1 MAVVLPEFATTWTF
15 WAAIAAGVGLIYLA
29 SRVRVVGT
37 LLRLALTVVL
47 VGTIVIAL
55 SQRERFDPYFAGA
68 AAKLGLSDQRV
79 DGEEVRIRMSSDGH
93 FWVRAKIDGVD
104 QRLLVDSGAT
114 VTALSNR
121 TAMRAGLEL
130 RTEPF
135 PIILRTANGNIT
147 PQTAEIG
154 ELRFGTIVARDLPV
168 VVSPAFGDMNVL
180 GMNFLSRLKSW
191 RVEDGWLILTPHNPQ
206 EAVPT

>member
-1 MAVVLPEFATTWTF
+1 MLPEFATTWTF
-15 WAAIAAGVGLIYLA
+15 WLAIAAGVGVLYQA
-29 SRVRVVGT
+29 GKVRFVGT
-37 LLRLALTVVL
+37 LLRLGITVLL
-47 VGTIVIAL
+47 VGAVIIAVG
-55 SQRERFDPYFAGA
+55 QRERFDPYFAGA

-79 DGEEVRIRMSSDGH
+79 DGKEVRIRMSQDGH
-93 FWVRAKIDGVD
+93 FWVRATINGVN

-114 VTALSNR
+114 VTALSDR
-121 TAMRAGLEL
+121 TAGRAGLEL

-154 ELRFGTIVARDLPV
+154 ELKFGTIVARDLPV

-191 RVEDGWLILTPHNPQ
+191 RVENGWLILTPHNPQ
-206 EAVPT
+206 EPAAT